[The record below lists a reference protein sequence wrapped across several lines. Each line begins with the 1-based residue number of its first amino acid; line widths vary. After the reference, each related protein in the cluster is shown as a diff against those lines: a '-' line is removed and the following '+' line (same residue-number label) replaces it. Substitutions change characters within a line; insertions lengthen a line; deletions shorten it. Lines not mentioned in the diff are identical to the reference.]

1 MFKRG
6 ALGCFFQ
13 KIANG
18 FTLQITGM
26 VEIILR
32 QSSSVELHIQHL
44 RTVGVL
50 IKAFFCNLVKV

>member
-6 ALGCFFQ
+6 ALKCFFH
-13 KIANG
+13 KIANV
-18 FTLQITGM
+18 FTLPITGM

-32 QSSSVELHIQHL
+32 QSSSVELYIQHL

-50 IKAFFCNLVKV
+50 IKAFFL

>member
-13 KIANG
+13 KIVNV
-18 FTLQITGM
+18 FTLKITGM

-50 IKAFFCNLVKV
+50 IKAFFVI